1 MKPVSGISP
10 VRIAIVDDHEIVRRG
25 FREMLAGQTG
35 FEVVLETASGEE
47 LLETIRQERCDMV
60 LLDISLPGEN
70 GVDILRAIRQRF
82 EGIGVLILSGF
93 PEDRYAL
100 PMIRHGADGYLC
112 KNCEAEELIAAI
124 RSVSRGQRYI
134 SAKTAELLASE
145 VAGDKDEE
153 PHHLLSEREFLER
166 HSVKP
171 FAEGWSVSAIADA
184 LHLSTKTI
192 STYRSRLMEKMG
204 LCSNAELAAYAV
216 RHGLS

>member
-60 LLDISLPGEN
+60 LLDISLPGES

-112 KNCEAEELIAAI
+112 KDCEAEELIAAI

-153 PHHLLSEREFLER
+153 PHHLLSERELQVFLR
-166 HSVKP
+166 L
-171 FAEGWSVSAIADA
+171 AEGWSVSAIADA

>member
-1 MKPVSGISP
+1 MKPVSGLSP

-47 LLETIRQERCDMV
+47 LLEAIRQERCDMV
-60 LLDISLPGEN
+60 LLDISLPEES

-100 PMIRHGADGYLC
+100 PMIRNGADGYLC

-134 SAKTAELLASE
+134 SAKTAELLANE
-145 VAGDKDEE
+145 VAGEQEEE
-153 PHHLLSEREFLER
+153 PHHLLSERELQVFLR
-166 HSVKP
+166 L
-171 FAEGWSVSAIADA
+171 AEGWSVSAIADA

>member
-1 MKPVSGISP
+1 MKPVSGLSP

-25 FREMLAGQTG
+25 FREMLAGQSG
-35 FEVVLETASGEE
+35 FEVVLETASGEK
-47 LLETIRQERCDMV
+47 LLETLRQERCDMV
-60 LLDISLPGEN
+60 LLDISLPEES

-100 PMIRHGADGYLC
+100 PMIRNGADGYLC
-112 KNCEAEELIAAI
+112 KDCEAEELIAAI

-134 SAKTAELLASE
+134 SAKTAELLANE
-145 VAGDKDEE
+145 VAGEQEEE
-153 PHHLLSEREFLER
+153 PHQLLSERELQVFLR
-166 HSVKP
+166 L
-171 FAEGWSVSAIADA
+171 AEGWSVSAIADA

>member
-1 MKPVSGISP
+1 
-10 VRIAIVDDHEIVRRG
+10 VDDHEIVRRG

-47 LLETIRQERCDMV
+47 LLETIRQERCEMV
-60 LLDISLPGEN
+60 LLDISLPGES

-100 PMIRHGADGYLC
+100 PMIRNGADGYLC

-145 VAGDKDEE
+145 VAGEQEEE
-153 PHHLLSEREFLER
+153 PHQLLSERELQVFLR
-166 HSVKP
+166 L
-171 FAEGWSVSAIADA
+171 AEGWSVSAIADA

>member
-60 LLDISLPGEN
+60 LLDISLPGES

-112 KNCEAEELIAAI
+112 KDCEAEELIAAI

-153 PHHLLSEREFLER
+153 PHHLLSERELQVFLR
-166 HSVKP
+166 L
-171 FAEGWSVSAIADA
+171 AEGWSVSAIADA

-192 STYRSRLMEKMG
+192 STYRSRLMEKMN